1 MENSSKTTPNPTTF
15 LDLLNNT
22 YDDADL
28 VHMLAEATDLT
39 SAATRNSFDFRSNFE
54 EPGFNQL
61 ESTEFQNFGENL
73 DLVDEDAEYEAEYE
87 GGGFE
92 EGIYFENEYVE
103 DELQTDLIYM
113 EEDMLTEAIGSD
125 LTKGDSVPHLWQNLE
140 KEWTEFNHDL
150 RLTSGIGRIKKG
162 KKGPRPRSIPPN
174 LRALVGEANL
184 HYVNRDY
191 PRAIEVLQEVIK
203 IDPNIHSAWFTLGT
217 IQDEMGCPDKALQLY
232 LVAAHLT
239 PHDGALW
246 KRLGLLSKNHNAVHQ
261 AIYCFSKAIRC
272 DHNDVDA
279 IWDRSILY
287 SEIREFKKAIDGF
300 NGLLEKIPYDMN
312 VLREITRIQV
322 QMNEIPQAIDLFLD
336 AFAYYRN
343 RPFPEDPEAEGSFGY
358 SEINIMA
365 ELYMLAGDYN
375 SAIDFIKRGVRWLQ
389 GRENEIWWDYINDD
403 REYDEEENLD
413 RRDHT
418 SILAAARLRGANSTG
433 GTNATLPIE
442 LRVKLGQCRISTDR
456 LEEGKLHFAYL
467 ESYDVE
473 QYVDLYYEVAETY
486 TDKGLFEDA
495 LAIYEAVVVNES
507 TDKSFAWMRMGMSHR
522 ELGNLESAAEY
533 FAAVVK
539 ELPDNLDVKMALAE
553 TYEDLDEKEKA
564 LEMVNEVLEARKE
577 KHIQTAAESKVPSST
592 SNQFSAS
599 FSRSIPAG
607 SLQTEASLIQTVS
620 EESKANAFAR
630 AEEERKQKIAEK
642 EKETKIQ
649 FHRLDLLYG
658 RSRLGDSESAK
669 EFLETA
675 RNVVVD
681 WKNNR
686 AFYPQRDRMLP
697 FKGWDRR
704 RSWRKQAYFE
714 ELENS
719 NDNDDAYL
727 DEQATTMAK
736 RLQWR
741 IDGEK
746 DELEDEIRKKITEF
760 NGIIFEKWF
769 DFFIKYIVTS
779 TKNKCEQEAFDL
791 LKLAGRA
798 NVFFHNIHY
807 TTVLKLLSLAWGLH
821 TRNFLVVCEN
831 ARWLCNYKPFNSNL
845 YDLYGAGMSSGS
857 NALSCFAA
865 ANSQKYFLRQVKLMD
880 TGFYQ
885 TPIIKSNS
893 EKSEDG
899 SKQKHVL
906 KKAKVPEKPVASLLS
921 LYGHILA
928 CARSYVG
935 AIGYYSRAYS
945 VKPKDPLISLSM
957 GLAYMHRSMQRISDN
972 RHLQIMQAEYNLG
985 RAFHELGLY
994 HLAVPHYE
1002 RCLELPSL
1010 QQVFSEQKG
1019 KGKSPEKTSKEYSI
1033 ANDNDSTCLRRDAA
1047 YNLSM
1052 IYVENGSPGLAA
1064 VLLKKYCTI

>member
-1 MENSSKTTPNPTTF
+1 SKTTPNPTTF

-54 EPGFNQL
+54 EPGFNQP
-61 ESTEFQNFGENL
+61 ESTEFQNF
-73 DLVDEDAEYEAEYE
+73 A
-87 GGGFE
+87 
-92 EGIYFENEYVE
+92 
-103 DELQTDLIYM
+103 
-113 EEDMLTEAIGSD
+113 EAIGSD

-658 RSRLGDSESAK
+658 RSRLGDSESAI

-972 RHLQIMQAEYNLG
+972 RHLQIMQAFTFLYNYYELKGRNQEAEYNLG